1 MVKKVLIFTSETFK
15 EKLILPQTTHI
26 FLQGLDDKMLA

>member
-26 FLQGLDDKMLA
+26 CLQGLDDKMLA